1 MTSRPTEMDDEFEG
15 DALVEDPSNW
25 TDDEPMI
32 CEHGVDLADEETC
45 RWCLGLE
52 MDEAFYG

>member
-1 MTSRPTEMDDEFEG
+1 MDDEFEG